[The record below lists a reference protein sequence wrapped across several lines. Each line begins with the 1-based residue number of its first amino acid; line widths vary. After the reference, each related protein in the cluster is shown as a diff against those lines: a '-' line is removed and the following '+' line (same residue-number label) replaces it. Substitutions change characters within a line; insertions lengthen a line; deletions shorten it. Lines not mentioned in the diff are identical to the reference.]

1 MIWKRSKFKQ
11 KEHNSSAIQDNRNYR
26 QSLRTE
32 DNKQQKKDSLN
43 LVKIQMQSRREEL
56 QRLARL
62 LAKIGDSMVEKHA
75 IVAGKIKATKPK
87 KRGSRKSIADELKEL
102 SRKLTR
108 IGDGLHERDDT
119 KAKGVKALLQ
129 PAKQLVRNIL
139 VRVVRKL

>member
-1 MIWKRSKFKQ
+1 MISKRHKFKE
-11 KEHNSSAIQDNRNYR
+11 KEHSLFAIQDNRNYKKLFKTKR
-26 QSLRTE
+26 QLQE
-32 DNKQQKKDSLN
+32 KDSLN
-43 LVKIQMQSRREEL
+43 PGKIQMESRKQEL
-56 QRLARL
+56 RRLAKL

-75 IVAGKIKATKPK
+75 IAAGKIKAAKPK

-108 IGDGLHERDDT
+108 IGDRLHERNDS

-139 VRVVRKL
+139 TRVARKL